1 MKKSIIL
8 INIDCESRN
17 LVYSAVINNVKE
29 EIRSYFGSKYCLED
43 DPAAPVVAVNCEV
56 NQEDINALKK
66 IMDKDYVYLT
76 GIIGFDGSSRVHG
89 DIIDLTE

>member
-8 INIDCESRN
+8 IIVDCESRN

-29 EIRSYFGSKYCLED
+29 EIKSYFGSKNCLED
-43 DPAAPVVAVNCEV
+43 DPAVPIVAITCEI

-66 IMDKDYVYLT
+66 IIDKDYIYLT
-76 GIIGFDGSSRVHG
+76 GIIGSEGSQRVHG